1 MQRSGTAAGKNALQL
16 AGQREGMLW
25 NPGYRLPWRQ
35 QSRLGSDIRWDERT
49 PTQIQLNPG
58 KAYAV
63 QYTLN
68 VCAMSPEEAAGA
80 ILLKQSPCGVFT
92 DALPL
97 CFSTEP
103 PARGVQ
109 TLRYAAMLHP
119 RADGRREAELALVL
133 DAKKP
138 LCVERA
144 ALDVVE
150 L

>member
-1 MQRSGTAAGKNALQL
+1 
-16 AGQREGMLW
+16 MLW

-35 QSRLGSDIRWDERT
+35 QSRLGCDIRWDEQA
-49 PTQIQLNPG
+49 PTQIRLNPER
-58 KAYAV
+58 AYAV

-68 VCAMSPEEAAGA
+68 VCAMSPEEAAGT
-80 ILLKQSPCGVFT
+80 ILLKQSPCGAFT

-97 CFSTEP
+97 RFSTEN
-103 PARGVQ
+103 PARGPQ
-109 TLRYAAMLHP
+109 TLRYAAMLYP
-119 RADGRREAELALVL
+119 RANGGREAELALVL
-133 DAKKP
+133 EAKKP